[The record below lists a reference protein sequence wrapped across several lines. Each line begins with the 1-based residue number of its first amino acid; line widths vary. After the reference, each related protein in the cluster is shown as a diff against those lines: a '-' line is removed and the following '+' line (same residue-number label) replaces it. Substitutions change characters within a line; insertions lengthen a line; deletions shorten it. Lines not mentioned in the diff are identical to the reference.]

1 MNHNKYIDMVEW
13 EYWSIPKAKSHL
25 TSQLKWRCSTWILSF
40 WLGRRYRF
48 QTIWYY
54 FLLDKGVIS
63 WSSVRQPI
71 LSLSSTKAQYK
82 LVCVATCEVVWLKRV
97 LNGYWHDDEECNIS
111 LMWYS
116 KLYYTMMNPIFH
128 SRTKHVDI
136 QYHYIECWLK
146 MRL

>member
-13 EYWSIPKAKSHL
+13 EYWSIPKAQSHL
-25 TSQLKWRCSTWILSF
+25 TSLLKWRCSTWILSF
-40 WLGRRYRF
+40 RLGRRYRF

-63 WSSVRQPI
+63 WSSVRQPM
-71 LSLSSTKAQYK
+71 LSLSSTKAQHK
-82 LVCVATCEVVWLKRV
+82 LVCVATCEVIWLKRV
-97 LNGYWHDDEECNIS
+97 RTAIGMMMKSATL
-111 LMWYS
+111 LWYDTQS
-116 KLYYTMMNPIFH
+116 CIALTMNPIFQ